1 MATLPYPRSLPEFQE
16 LFPDEAACLRYLFA
30 LRWPQGWSCEAGC
43 GGAQFILYDTTRSV
57 FCRQCRKKTSLTAA
71 TIMHRSKQP
80 LLSWFYAAYLMCTL
94 TPGISA
100 VQLQSQLGLRRNETA
115 FQMLHKLRSAM
126 LNPEREPL
134 HGRVEVDETFIGG
147 RTRKGAQMGRGT
159 RHKALVVGAV
169 EIRESKAGRKHA
181 GRVRLRV
188 ITKADRPTLRAFVRE
203 SIAEGTLVCTDGWP
217 GYHLARLRYEHHPV
231 SDRDAGGPG
240 LALPHIHREF
250 SNLKTWLGGTHQGRV
265 QRNHLQAY
273 LNEFAFRHNRRF
285 WKFSAFKRLLQLALT
300 TQAPSYRDIYGARGL
315 GHRVHPRGGSMETV
329 V

>member
-1 MATLPYPRSLPEFQE
+1 MARLPYPRSLPEFQE

-71 TIMHRSKQP
+71 TIMHRSKHP

-203 SIAEGTLVCTDGWP
+203 SIAEGTLVCPMGGRATT
-217 GYHLARLRYEHHPV
+217 LRDFATSTTQSRTAMPAVPV
-231 SDRDAGGPG
+231 SLCRTSIESSPISRLGSAGRIRGVCSAITSRPTSTNSPFATTAG
-240 LALPHIHREF
+240 SGSSPRSSDY
-250 SNLKTWLGGTHQGRV
+250 SNSH
-265 QRNHLQAY
+265 
-273 LNEFAFRHNRRF
+273 
-285 WKFSAFKRLLQLALT
+285 
-300 TQAPSYRDIYGARGL
+300 
-315 GHRVHPRGGSMETV
+315 
-329 V
+329 